1 MPKKPKSSAKS
12 AAKRTTP
19 APVRPRASSQSRIEN
34 PKPKISPTRWAGIRL
49 FAMDVDGIL
58 TDGTLH
64 ICSDGSETKIFN
76 VLDGMGLTR
85 CAKSGIIT
93 AWISGRLSGA
103 TTVRAGELKI
113 PHLIQGRTDKH
124 VALRELAAQLGI
136 AAQHIAYMGDDDID
150 AAALHWAGIGITVPG
165 GMPAAFAA
173 ADYVTTRQAGY
184 GAVRE
189 VCEHILA
196 ARGLTFVP

>member
-1 MPKKPKSSAKS
+1 VPKKTKSTAKS
-12 AAKRTTP
+12 ASRVRLRVTPRPPSIAK
-19 APVRPRASSQSRIEN
+19 
-34 PKPKISPTRWAGIRL
+34 KIPTRRWAGIRL

-85 CAKSGIIT
+85 CAKSGIVT

-136 AAQHIAYMGDDDID
+136 AAEHCAYMGDDDID
-150 AAALHWAGIGITVPG
+150 AAALRWAGIGITVPG

-173 ADYVTTRQAGY
+173 ADYVTKRQAGY

-189 VCEHILA
+189 VCEHIFA

>member
-1 MPKKPKSSAKS
+1 
-12 AAKRTTP
+12 
-19 APVRPRASSQSRIEN
+19 
-34 PKPKISPTRWAGIRL
+34 
-49 FAMDVDGIL
+49 MDVDGIL

-124 VALRELAAQLGI
+124 LALQELAAQLGI
-136 AAQHIAYMGDDDID
+136 ASEHIAYMGDDDID
-150 AAALHWAGIGITVPG
+150 AAALRWAGIGITVPG

-189 VCEHILA
+189 VCEHIFA